1 MLTRTQR
8 LGTAIPGP
16 LVSYIGT
23 LIELLG
29 HACGNGTG
37 THWERERPRIQ
48 RRRQRRE
55 ARVWKKPSDVVK
67 CASVMVVSVPRIAVD
82 IAAATYA
89 LGALVP
95 VPSSHGMSQTEAG
108 GAQAH
113 GFCTRIAQ
121 SS

>member
-1 MLTRTQR
+1 M
-8 LGTAIPGP
+8 GTAIPGP
-16 LVSYIGT
+16 LVIYIGP
-23 LIELLG
+23 LRELLV
-29 HACGNGTG
+29 HPSGNAVGTR
-37 THWERERPRIQ
+37 WEREMPRIQ

-67 CASVMVVSVPRIAVD
+67 CTSVMVVSVPRIAVD
-82 IAAATYA
+82 IAATTYA

-108 GAQAH
+108 GAQSH

>member
-1 MLTRTQR
+1 M
-8 LGTAIPGP
+8 GTAIPGP
-16 LVSYIGT
+16 LVTYIGT
-23 LIELLG
+23 LRELLVLLLWEP
-29 HACGNGTG
+29 NG

-55 ARVWKKPSDVVK
+55 ARVWKKPSDVVE

-82 IAAATYA
+82 IAATPYA

-108 GAQAH
+108 GAQAND
-113 GFCTRIAQ
+113 FCTRIAR